1 MRDDIEAAVSEL
13 DREARSHLK
22 KLRNYKKALDGLAD
36 LIGSQR
42 VIALAPATDPMRSL
56 TDTGFNMAETMGG
69 SFGRF
74 QSNRLLVV
82 TNDSLWQAKMGNV
95 LGRGAP
101 IGAELPLE
109 AITDV
114 RTRVDR
120 HASLLMKKVRILMV
134 DYQRG
139 VQIETDVHEILTDR
153 GLELVA
159 EALER
164 RVPEVHREVAES
176 EDQRQVELLK
186 RAGEAVAAANGSLSV
201 ADEIAKLAA
210 LRDQGDL
217 SPEEFAAA
225 KRKLMD

>member
-13 DREARSHLK
+13 DREARSHMK
-22 KLRNYKKALDGLAD
+22 KLRNYKKALEGLAD

-56 TDTGFNMAETMGG
+56 TDTGFNMADTMGG
-69 SFGRF
+69 SFSRF

-82 TNDSLWQAKMGNV
+82 TTDSLWQAKMGNA

-101 IGAELPLE
+101 VGIELPLE
-109 AITDV
+109 AIRDV

-120 HASLLMKKVRILMV
+120 VLMKKVRVLMV

-139 VQIETDVHEILTDR
+139 VQIETDVHEVLSDR

-159 EALER
+159 EALKQ
-164 RVPEVHREVAES
+164 RVPEVHQEVAES

-225 KRKLMD
+225 KRKLMA